1 MWVDTK
7 RDLQLILVC
16 MKFVYEE
23 HSLKSGIYKIINTH
37 TNRIYIGQTQSF
49 KKRWYQHSRSLKN
62 GKHQNKFLLNDFN
75 KCREELGHDDFL
87 EFHILEVMEGS
98 TKESRNIREEGLIAQ
113 WFDGGKQ
120 CYNLTLK
127 AVSREGCP
135 SKNPEETRKKK
146 SVKSKEMWAD
156 PIFREKMLAT
166 PRSGEN
172 SPSWGTHHTPETIEK
187 IKTARALQECSSETR
202 NKMSLSHRGY
212 ECSES
217 TKQKIGGKN
226 SQNMKELW
234 QNSEYRQ
241 HMIEVSGHEQTD
253 KTRNKI
259 SNAMSGRKKCPE
271 TIERMREA
279 RKKLWADPAFR
290 EKMMLS
296 RKLPNGSDESL

>member
-1 MWVDTK
+1 
-7 RDLQLILVC
+7 
-16 MKFVYEE
+16 MKFIYQE
-23 HSLKSGIYKIINTH
+23 HANLSGIYKILNTH
-37 TNRIYIGQTQSF
+37 TSRIYIGQA
-49 KKRWYQHSRSLKN
+49 KLLKVRWNQHKSSLLN
-62 GKHQNKFLLNDFN
+62 SKHQNRFLQADFK

-87 EFHILEVMEGS
+87 EFHVLEMMEGS
-98 TKESRNIREEGLIAQ
+98 TKEERGLREEHWIAQ
-113 WFDGGKQ
+113 WFDSGKQ
-120 CYNLTLK
+120 CYNLIPK
-127 AVSREGCP
+127 AISREGCP
-135 SKNPEETRKKK
+135 SKNPEETKAKK
-146 SVKSKEMWAD
+146 SAKGKELWSDSA
-156 PIFREKMLAT
+156 FREKMLAT

-217 TKQKIGGKN
+217 TKQKIGEKN

-253 KTRNKI
+253 ETRKKI